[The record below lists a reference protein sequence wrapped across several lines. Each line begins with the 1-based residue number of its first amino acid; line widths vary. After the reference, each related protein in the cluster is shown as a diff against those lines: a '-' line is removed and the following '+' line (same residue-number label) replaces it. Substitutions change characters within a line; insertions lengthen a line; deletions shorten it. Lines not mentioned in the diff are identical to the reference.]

1 MVSNLPLMG
10 MKFKDFSFKN
20 NAPKYI
26 LAIIGAAAIILLK
39 WLAVPVI
46 LVAYVIVS
54 LIFKNKF
61 K

>member
-1 MVSNLPLMG
+1 MG

-20 NAPKYI
+20 NVPKYI
-26 LAIIGAAAIILLK
+26 LAVIGIAAIILLK
-39 WLAVPVI
+39 WLAVPAI